1 MASMS
6 DLCGRNLWTALYWL
20 ELVLDSSSG
29 TPLQIIDEPISKL
42 CGASV
47 KIKQGRVVNA
57 EKKRKKRNNS
67 SREERGDT
75 RPCWKRKR
83 AGAQVVV

>member
-1 MASMS
+1 MGGDQSMASMS

-29 TPLQIIDEPISKL
+29 TPLQVKDEPISNL

-47 KIKQGRVVNA
+47 RIKQGRVVNA
-57 EKKRKKRNNS
+57 EKKEEKK
-67 SREERGDT
+67 
-75 RPCWKRKR
+75 
-83 AGAQVVV
+83 

>member
-20 ELVLDSSSG
+20 ELVLDSSSA
-29 TPLQIIDEPISKL
+29 TPLQVIDEPISKL

-57 EKKRKKRNNS
+57 EKKGRKEITGAEKKEETQDHAGKG
-67 SREERGDT
+67 REQELK
-75 RPCWKRKR
+75 W
-83 AGAQVVV
+83 